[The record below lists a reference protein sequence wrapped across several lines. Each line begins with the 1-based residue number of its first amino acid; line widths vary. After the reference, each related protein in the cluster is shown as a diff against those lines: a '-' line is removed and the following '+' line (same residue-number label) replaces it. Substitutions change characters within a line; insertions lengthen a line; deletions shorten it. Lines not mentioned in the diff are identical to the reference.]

1 METMEGRKNRKFEEE
16 IEHLKQGFSR
26 GLSTEIEE
34 EMRGIYA
41 VLSILNLQTRRVQPR
56 RAAAVVVGGQE
67 TQGGN
72 ASQFLGKIVS
82 YTCDNPEWI
91 IGGVGAALGVVTIW
105 QIIRQVN
112 ELKLTFREWEK
123 DAPTMLEGDMQE
135 LLKTLIEGIILSII
149 KQEMEQFLSNFGSF
163 FSFCQFRVLLCL
175 KKQE

>member
-72 ASQFLGKIVS
+72 AS
-82 YTCDNPEWI
+82 
-91 IGGVGAALGVVTIW
+91 
-105 QIIRQVN
+105 
-112 ELKLTFREWEK
+112 
-123 DAPTMLEGDMQE
+123 
-135 LLKTLIEGIILSII
+135 
-149 KQEMEQFLSNFGSF
+149 
-163 FSFCQFRVLLCL
+163 
-175 KKQE
+175 